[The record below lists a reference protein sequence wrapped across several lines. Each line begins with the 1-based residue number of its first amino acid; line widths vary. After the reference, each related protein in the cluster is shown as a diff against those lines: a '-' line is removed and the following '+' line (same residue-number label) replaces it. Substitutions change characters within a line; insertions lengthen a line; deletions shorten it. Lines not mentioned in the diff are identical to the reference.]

1 MLRIGLTGGIG
12 SGKSTVGKIFE
23 VLGVPV
29 LYADAVAKQIMNDD
43 ANVKTA
49 IKSNFGNEAYVNDVL
64 STKYLSEIVF
74 SNKEKIE
81 ILNSIVHPATIDYA
95 NDWMKK
101 QASPYVIKEAALIF
115 ESGSQE
121 NLDYVIGVKSPQA
134 LRIHRAIKR
143 DNLTREQVLARMSKQ
158 VDEEI
163 KMRLCDFLI
172 VNDEQEMVMPQVLEL
187 HKKLLELSAR

>member
-29 LYADAVAKQIMNDD
+29 LYADAVAKQIMNED
-43 ANVKTA
+43 ASVKEA
-49 IKSNFGNEAYVNDVL
+49 IRKSFGDGAYVDSVL
-64 STKYLSEIVF
+64 NTKYLSEIVF
-74 SNKEKIE
+74 GNKEKIE
-81 ILNSIVHPATIDYA
+81 ILNSIVHPATIGYA
-95 NDWMKK
+95 NDWMRK
-101 QASPYVIKEAALIF
+101 QTAPYAIKEAALIF

-121 NLDYVIGVKSPQA
+121 ILDHVIGVKSPQS
-134 LRIHRAIKR
+134 LRIHRAMKR

-158 VDEEI
+158 IDEEI

-187 HKKLLELSAR
+187 HKKLLEMSAR